1 MEKQRSPGQEQR
13 RPPGERAA
21 ARVGGFIK
29 SLVADWRPPSQ
40 QQILRWTRS
49 ALAVGFVVFVVLL
62 LLYVIGRLFGMGL
75 LDLLKILAVPI
86 TIGAAV
92 PLLNWLQKERELK
105 VEQQRAQDEAL
116 QAYLDQ
122 MSQLITDKEQP
133 LHRAPPSDS
142 LRTVA
147 RARTLTVLELL
158 DASRKPNVVRFLAES
173 ILIQNVKGLPIIS
186 LRRASLRGADLIGA
200 NLRGA
205 DLVEADLEDTDL
217 IGADLRSAD
226 LRMADLV
233 RANMIRAD
241 LRSAKMG
248 SADLAGA
255 DLSRAKLSQAD
266 LSQADLSQADLRDA
280 DLSGADLGGAYLN
293 DANLRRAIVTQEQL
307 ERAKSLE
314 GTVLPN
320 GSTHE

>member
-200 NLRGA
+200 NL
-205 DLVEADLEDTDL
+205 EDTDL